1 MMKESIVLLS
11 FLKQRARQLK
21 KEKSLRSSQ
30 ALDEAARELGYS
42 NYRNYLNVLES
53 TRKQEKSSMDLL
65 LEKISS
71 ENDMSKKIDLAI
83 PFVQSPETSFH
94 EILDIL
100 KIFQHSE
107 KDMRAVCEKSN
118 VKNEIKQY
126 LLNDFLTGET
136 EADISGFYENYIAKD
151 ISLSELSYQIN
162 GDMICVDG
170 QYDLTIKSEFE
181 FEDENYEEKESYF
194 ENYLLTGTFEIT
206 IDKNKKITVVDQTIG
221 T

>member
-1 MMKESIVLLS
+1 MKESIVLLS